1 MAQANKAA
9 RVLTDALE
17 RVALASST
25 SNPVEL
31 AAIASEALRAF
42 HEFKEYRITARTW
55 WGRSGCE
62 YRGELRDM
70 ASGNIVFSI
79 AGTGSGWDYA
89 MRDRMA
95 ASGLFPAAD
104 HENMNATLYFREVA
118 GVDYE
123 HAEVS
128 RKRDL

>member
-9 RVLTDALE
+9 RILVDALE
-17 RVALASST
+17 RIAGASMLD
-25 SNPVEL
+25 NP
-31 AAIASEALRAF
+31 ATMASIASDALQQFRA
-42 HEFKEYRITARTW
+42 FKEYRITARTW

-70 ASGNIVFSI
+70 ASGNTVFAI

-104 HENMNATLYFREVA
+104 HENMNPTRYFREVA
-118 GVDYE
+118 GVDYD
-123 HAEVS
+123 HNEVA